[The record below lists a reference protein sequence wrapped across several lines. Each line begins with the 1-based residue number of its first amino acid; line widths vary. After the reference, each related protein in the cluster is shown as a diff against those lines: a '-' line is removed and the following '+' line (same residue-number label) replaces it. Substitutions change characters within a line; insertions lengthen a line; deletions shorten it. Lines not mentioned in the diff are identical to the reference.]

1 MQQDNGMHE
10 NSQYN
15 NSNTDNSDIVSFTPE
30 EASAS
35 NDIDTASGVVAS
47 LDVLKFTICMIQDT

>member
-15 NSNTDNSDIVSFTPE
+15 NSNTDNSDIVSFTLE

-35 NDIDTASGVVAS
+35 NDIDTASGVMAS
-47 LDVLKFTICMIQDT
+47 LDVL